1 MRTFGKSNYSEQ
13 LIKQSKNGSRARAP
27 LPERAHLS
35 RFRVI
40 QRDLVYVIG
49 IPIDIAN
56 EDILSK
62 YAYFGQYG
70 QIKKI
75 VVNNQTVHTSSF
87 QKPTVSAY
95 VTFQNIEDAWEC
107 LYALESFSINGHSL
121 KASFG
126 TSKYCSAF
134 LSGQKC
140 LKPDCMYLHYTG
152 DPKDSFCTDEI
163 QQNSD
168 RFLSM
173 TRPLRPPDYYNYEFQ
188 DQKPIVFPPRRIL
201 RKLKSATK
209 LPTDQKATEQPG
221 GEIPANEANEEN
233 EFLNSLFGK
242 IEIVARPLKVEYS
255 VGQSLNDQLNLC
267 RPSIRSVMFNDKR
280 IK

>member
-1 MRTFGKSNYSEQ
+1 MRTGKSNYIDQ
-13 LIKQSKNGSRARAP
+13 MNKQSKNGLRTRAP
-27 LPERAHLS
+27 LPERAYLS
-35 RFRVI
+35 RYRVI

-56 EDILSK
+56 EEILSR

-70 QIKKI
+70 PIKKI

-107 LYALESFSINGHSL
+107 LYALESFSIGGHLL

-140 LKPDCMYLHYTG
+140 TKPDCMYLHYKG
-152 DPKDSFCTDEI
+152 DQKDSFATDEI
-163 QQNSD
+163 QQNSE
-168 RFLSM
+168 RFSSK
-173 TRPLRPPDYYNYEFQ
+173 TRPLRPPDYFDYEFQ
-188 DQKPIVFPPRRIL
+188 DQKPVVFPPRRIL
-201 RKLKSATK
+201 KKPKIQTIKSNESK
-209 LPTDQKATEQPG
+209 QI
-221 GEIPANEANEEN
+221 EIEPPKEDEEN
-233 EFLNSLFGK
+233 SFLNSLFGDGV
-242 IEIVARPLKVEYS
+242 IVSKPLKVDYS
-255 VGQSLNDQLNLC
+255 VGQSLNDQLNLS
-267 RPSIRSVMFNDKR
+267 RPSIRSVMFNDK
-280 IK
+280 K